1 MLKTTKIW
9 NWHGA
14 KVKIWIGA
22 AFAISTGI
30 TGEFKNDFSSPK
42 FFSVIHL
49 IQKMVESD
57 TVCWEINE
65 KGFGDRVL
73 KIINLQHISYH
84 RFKKS
89 KTPIEQL
96 SYEVLTAC
104 SFGNAITILGMYR
117 YHQNTVQA
125 KAKICSST

>member
-1 MLKTTKIW
+1 
-9 NWHGA
+9 
-14 KVKIWIGA
+14 
-22 AFAISTGI
+22 
-30 TGEFKNDFSSPK
+30 
-42 FFSVIHL
+42 
-49 IQKMVESD
+49 MVESD

-73 KIINLQHISYH
+73 KIINLQHISYN

-104 SFGNAITILGMYR
+104 SFGNAITILGTYR
-117 YHQNTVQA
+117 NQQNTVR
-125 KAKICSST
+125 